1 MVNRRWNT
9 FLVPKKMGSFQF
21 KLDPIWADYIYKV
34 DEEYSGSIKRTD
46 FGVGWCN
53 GYYDTAP

>member
-1 MVNRRWNT
+1 
-9 FLVPKKMGSFQF
+9 MGSFQF